1 MPPEPLP
8 ENPLPKSPETR
19 KAASIAKLQ
28 ARGVPC
34 LDSLPVIEAADEA
47 RIRSAEEIARR
58 AIACLI
64 AIQAAF
70 AQHDGSYS
78 EAGAAW
84 CHDRLEQYGV
94 TDAITPNESMVFAA
108 RASEQDNINMVWKYE
123 AYWTLLWALGIV
135 ATLDYPDHTIDCDFA
150 MHAVARCTP

>member
-1 MPPEPLP
+1 MLDKEA
-8 ENPLPKSPETR
+8 EACWHNAARTFTGESHAEKPETR

-28 ARGVPC
+28 ARGIPC
-34 LDSLPVIEAADEA
+34 LDSLPVIEAADAA

-84 CHDRLEQYGV
+84 CHDRLEQ
-94 TDAITPNESMVFAA
+94 
-108 RASEQDNINMVWKYE
+108 
-123 AYWTLLWALGIV
+123 
-135 ATLDYPDHTIDCDFA
+135 
-150 MHAVARCTP
+150 

>member
-1 MPPEPLP
+1 M
-8 ENPLPKSPETR
+8 PKSPETR

-34 LDSLPVIEAADEA
+34 LDILPVIEAADEA

-84 CHDRLEQYGV
+84 CHDRLEQ
-94 TDAITPNESMVFAA
+94 
-108 RASEQDNINMVWKYE
+108 
-123 AYWTLLWALGIV
+123 
-135 ATLDYPDHTIDCDFA
+135 
-150 MHAVARCTP
+150 